1 MPKKY
6 KMGSSHVLVTL
17 SLSIV
22 GALSLKQ
29 QQQWNEKRG
38 NARIKWEGVSI
49 QFSENQAT
57 GTPLSVESACTSFV

>member
-1 MPKKY
+1 MI
-6 KMGSSHVLVTL
+6 TL

-29 QQQWNEKRG
+29 QQQWNEKGG

-49 QFSENQAT
+49 
-57 GTPLSVESACTSFV
+57 